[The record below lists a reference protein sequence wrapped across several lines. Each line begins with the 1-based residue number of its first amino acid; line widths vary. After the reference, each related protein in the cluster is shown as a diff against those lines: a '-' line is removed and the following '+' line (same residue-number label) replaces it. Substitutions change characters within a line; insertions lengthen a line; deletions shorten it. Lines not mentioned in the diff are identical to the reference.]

1 MQPDAW
7 PEKGKNKMMV
17 AHTIVNS
24 LGLLCD
30 IAGAILIFRYGLP
43 EPVNKAGNSWMLL
56 EETDLTEIAKARRY
70 DRLARLGLFLLLF
83 GFAGQ
88 LVSNLI

>member
-1 MQPDAW
+1 
-7 PEKGKNKMMV
+7 MMV

-43 EPVNKAGNSWMLL
+43 EPVNKAGNS
-56 EETDLTEIAKARRY
+56 
-70 DRLARLGLFLLLF
+70 
-83 GFAGQ
+83 
-88 LVSNLI
+88 